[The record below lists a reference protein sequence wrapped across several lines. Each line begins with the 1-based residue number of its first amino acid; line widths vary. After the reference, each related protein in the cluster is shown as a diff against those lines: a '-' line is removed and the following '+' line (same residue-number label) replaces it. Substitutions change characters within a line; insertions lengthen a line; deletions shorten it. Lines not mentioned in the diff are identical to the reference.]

1 MQRRSAAK
9 VEEELDLPGWTG
21 KAQDLCGP
29 ERKRRIREMRQDGGV
44 KYFDVTP
51 VMSVTWTVAVALR
64 YVALGMGDRT
74 MYVMA
79 GIGAA
84 MFLAVRMLLMKGS
97 AR

>member
-1 MQRRSAAK
+1 

-51 VMSVTWTVAVALR
+51 VMSGTGTVTGAGFVGLCYVALR
-64 YVALGMGDRT
+64 
-74 MYVMA
+74 
-79 GIGAA
+79 
-84 MFLAVRMLLMKGS
+84 AVFRQIVPNRVIKYQ
-97 AR
+97 